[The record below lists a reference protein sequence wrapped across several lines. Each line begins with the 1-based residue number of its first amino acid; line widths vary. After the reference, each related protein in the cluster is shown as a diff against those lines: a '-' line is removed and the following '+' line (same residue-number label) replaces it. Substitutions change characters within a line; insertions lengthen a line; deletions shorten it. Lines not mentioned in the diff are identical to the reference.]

1 MYTPTVES
9 CHCCSGKE
17 SPGQQFARRMAETT
31 SGPVVDRT
39 SQLYRI
45 PVAMISGD
53 QAKECI
59 SWPRYC
65 HGEFSFQNT
74 TGSSMLELSLDE
86 RRALVIL
93 VLRTSVQQEKY
104 GAAHH
109 HNWKKVG
116 LSRAYYKKELVC
128 EQSMPTDRSKAA
140 FRFLMANNM
149 YYKVF
154 RGYQKICI
162 DTGSSHNLSSYDLF
176 VVLKGIECAM
186 FPVLYPTTDFTDTGI
201 MEHYL
206 HQTGDTTNRVCSIG
220 LSWTRKVLSSVRVF
234 GEQRDLPFFL
244 YEKHLAMKYFS
255 AQVRAKELA
264 VTGDV
269 LTRDSQTSSGYWDI
283 VQDSLADLVR
293 IMLVRCYDSENY
305 PQLYKHCRNLRGEVW
320 LCAFPNLFLTIAPA
334 EWKFPRPYF
343 MEPYCNC
350 VFAGAYIMAL
360 HMYYLVRCMWLF
372 LANRFGHKYF
382 IVFEWCMKT
391 EYQGRGNPHWH
402 IAVWVVCFYLLVGSR
417 DVLEQR
423 WYLHS

>member
-1 MYTPTVES
+1 MPSVWVVFFNDKYFSDSVYSDRSTSSTPDLLAAHRRGVPDDPVVHATGGVGVSSRWWYLSGMYTPTVES

-176 VVLKGIECAM
+176 V
-186 FPVLYPTTDFTDTGI
+186 
-201 MEHYL
+201 
-206 HQTGDTTNRVCSIG
+206 CS
-220 LSWTRKVLSSVRVF
+220 
-234 GEQRDLPFFL
+234 
-244 YEKHLAMKYFS
+244 
-255 AQVRAKELA
+255 
-264 VTGDV
+264 
-269 LTRDSQTSSGYWDI
+269 
-283 VQDSLADLVR
+283 
-293 IMLVRCYDSENY
+293 C
-305 PQLYKHCRNLRGEVW
+305 C
-320 LCAFPNLFLTIAPA
+320 
-334 EWKFPRPYF
+334 
-343 MEPYCNC
+343 
-350 VFAGAYIMAL
+350 
-360 HMYYLVRCMWLF
+360 
-372 LANRFGHKYF
+372 
-382 IVFEWCMKT
+382 
-391 EYQGRGNPHWH
+391 
-402 IAVWVVCFYLLVGSR
+402 CFCCC
-417 DVLEQR
+417 
-423 WYLHS
+423 